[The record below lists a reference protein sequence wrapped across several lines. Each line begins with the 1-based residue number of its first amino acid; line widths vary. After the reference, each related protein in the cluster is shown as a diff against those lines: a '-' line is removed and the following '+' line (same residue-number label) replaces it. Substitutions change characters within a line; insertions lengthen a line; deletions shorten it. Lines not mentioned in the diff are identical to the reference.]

1 MFRSKPACERNII
14 FPAQA
19 SACERNIII
28 PKQAPACGR
37 MIVLIRRAPA
47 SKNQQKGSEQMPN
60 YLNIVN
66 VSGEDKRLVKQD
78 LKFRTGKFIWRIVFN
93 IPLNPAT
100 VNNDNLMVYTSQ
112 GTLVDTKISYN
123 PDLHAIEIEPTYASG
138 ENYTLHVTKKV
149 ESKGGQNLK
158 NEIDLEFVV

>member
-1 MFRSKPACERNII
+1 MVGMKRMVAVPVCCGLRVHSPSRSPSKPSR
-14 FPAQA
+14 
-19 SACERNIII
+19 
-28 PKQAPACGR
+28 
-37 MIVLIRRAPA
+37 
-47 SKNQQKGSEQMPN
+47 PN

-100 VNNDNLMVYTSQ
+100 VNNDNLIVYTSQ
-112 GTLVDTKISYN
+112 GAKVDTRISYN
-123 PDLHAIEIEPTYASG
+123 PDLHAIEIEPTEAYASG